1 MDFSLRPASI
11 GWESLVLVPGTAI
24 GMWVWCKPLHAPL
37 DLIVRV
43 PVETIQAFGG
53 RLSLRQIA
61 LSAGAELAQV
71 QGFTLQGA
79 FIDGQGGVNPLL
91 DHAVPP
97 QTPWIE
103 IAMRMQAGVTYPALG
118 SVVAA
123 AQAPVVSPSTLAS
136 TSGQALAIEADWN
149 AVLQMESQL
158 MMLRKQLATIQG
170 KLQTLNRDLNANE
183 NVAADNQ
190 DKREWQDTRRWLRD
204 ASSLASRYIKE
215 ADSGVTSMA
224 GNKRRL
230 EQLVEDARAGRLNPQ
245 QMASGQNEIESH
257 RKTVLNIQNQMQNA
271 LQSASRD
278 GEQRAQM
285 VLSRIAAK
293 VRNHNSKRS

>member
-1 MDFSLRPASI
+1 MDFALRPASMS
-11 GWESLVLVPGTAI
+11 WETLVLVPGTAM

-43 PVETIQAFGG
+43 PVETFQAFGG
-53 RLSLRQIA
+53 QLSLRQIA
-61 LSAGAELAQV
+61 LAAGAELGQV
-71 QGFTLQGA
+71 QGIAVQGA
-79 FIDGQGGVNPLL
+79 FIDAQGGGNPLL

-103 IAMRMQAGVTYPALG
+103 ISIRMLAGITYTAVGPVTTPQAR
-118 SVVAA
+118 
-123 AQAPVVSPSTLAS
+123 VVSPSAS
-136 TSGQALAIEADWN
+136 ASGQAIAIEADWN

-158 MMLRKQLATIQG
+158 GMLRKQLATIQG

-230 EQLVEDARAGRLNPQ
+230 EQLVEDARAGRLSPQ
-245 QMASGQNEIESH
+245 QLASGQNEIESH

-293 VRNHNSKRS
+293 VRNHNAKRS

>member
-43 PVETIQAFGG
+43 PVETFQAFGG

-123 AQAPVVSPSTLAS
+123 AQAPVVSPSTPAS
-136 TSGQALAIEADWN
+136 TSGQAIAIEADWN